1 MQQTKFSIRWKAV
14 LFLSLVLV
22 AISLSMVTLYAFT
35 LLSESER
42 DAQRSVTQQDQALI
56 SLLED
61 TRDQQIQLAMLLP
74 DLDNVSDAMRLRDEA
89 RLQEA
94 LGPHWLN
101 LTYNLN
107 LNYLGMFD
115 QNGRTLGV
123 LHHQDQVAAAE
134 RDQIAEIARS
144 VAQDMHPHSL
154 LSCTTQCTYFV
165 IEPFITSRDMR
176 GVVVIGRNISELV
189 VSFERLL
196 GIDLGI
202 LLAPPE
208 SADIDPE
215 RLLPNWRLDLWA
227 LSNFNEQ
234 SVLLSQIQSQSSVP
248 GDSQYDG
255 VVQNRH
261 LRSHVLPI
269 GNLDLINST
278 PVLIAL
284 EDITDSQ
291 HLLYKTIREGVLVG
305 VVGWVMAEILLIL
318 LILNPTERLA
328 RITRALP
335 LLAESDF
342 ARARAQI
349 PQRNRYWMRDELDVL
364 EHTALR
370 VCDELEALNQTVEQN
385 TLTLRDQMAEQTRA
399 RRFVSNLLDTAPLII
414 LTQTPDGDIQL
425 MNRWGRE
432 LIGSDLDESEALKN
446 FADLHVPDT
455 MPDNWQQHI
464 AELIAIEPQQYQ
476 HEGQLIDGEGQL
488 RYVTWLHSLVE
499 WEVGQPAILS
509 VGMDL
514 TQRVEAENK
523 LSWLASHDTLTG
535 LHNRHAFQKRLATA
549 LARGARGALL
559 FIDADRFKYINDTA
573 GHNVGDS
580 VLVHISQLLEKHT
593 RDTDIVARLG
603 GDEFVV
609 LLPRATAATARA
621 VMAKLSTLLNTHMCL
636 PNGTLQHFSCSLGGA
651 MYPDHGDSDEE
662 LLAAADMAMYTAKQQ
677 GQGRWHLYDA
687 SRAMKDRMQA
697 DLNWQDR
704 IRKAMVEDLFC
715 LYFQPILNVTDNSIS
730 HYEVLLRMKDENG
743 GVIPPGEFIPV
754 AERTGLIS
762 QIDTWVL
769 AESMR
774 FLAEYN
780 DKSSNKPISLAV
792 NVSAPSIQ
800 SPTFDRTFFRL
811 CDRHGI
817 KPDQIIIEI
826 TETAFLSEF
835 QSALLTLE
843 KLAAVGCRIALDDFG
858 VGFSSFSYL
867 KQMPLSYVKMDGS
880 YVRELERSPQEQVFV
895 KCLTEMVSGFEMCT
909 VAEFVESEAILQV
922 LKVLGVKY
930 AQGYLIGKPSPSIET
945 AEDLNL
951 KRLGAVSAALEEIRE

>member
-1 MQQTKFSIRWKAV
+1 MQQTKFSIRWQAV
-14 LFLSLVLV
+14 LFLSLVLI
-22 AISLSMVTLYAFT
+22 AISVSMITLYAFT

-42 DAQRSVTQQDQALI
+42 AAQQSVIRQDQALV
-56 SLLED
+56 SLLQD

-74 DLDNVSDAMRLRDEA
+74 DLDNVSDAIRHRNEA
-89 RLQEA
+89 QLQEA
-94 LGPHWLN
+94 LRPHWLN
-101 LTYNLN
+101 LSLNLN

-115 QNGRTLGV
+115 EKGRILGV
-123 LHHQDQVAAAE
+123 LHHEDQVAVAE
-134 RDQIAEIARS
+134 SNQIAGIVRS
-144 VAQDMHPHSL
+144 VVEDMHPYSL

-165 IEPFITSRDMR
+165 IEPFITSRGMR
-176 GVVVIGRNISELV
+176 GVMVIGRNISELV

-202 LLAPPE
+202 LMAP
-208 SADIDPE
+208 ADTAEIDQE
-215 RLLPNWRLDLWA
+215 RLLPNWGYYLWA
-227 LSNFNEQ
+227 LSNFSEQ
-234 SVLLSQIQSQSSVP
+234 STLLSHIEREFDTPQNAMYNGSQ
-248 GDSQYDG
+248 DL
-255 VVQNRH
+255 H
-261 LRSHVLPI
+261 LRSHIVPI
-269 GNLDLINST
+269 GDVEVINSK
-278 PVLIAL
+278 PVFIAL
-284 EDITDSQ
+284 EDVTDSQ
-291 HLLYKTIREGVLVG
+291 YLLYKTIREGVLVG
-305 VVGWVMAEILLIL
+305 AVGWIIAEILLFL
-318 LILNPTERLA
+318 LILKPTERLA

-335 LLAESDF
+335 LLAENDF
-342 ARARAQI
+342 ATARAQI

-364 EHTALR
+364 EQTALR
-370 VCDELEALNQTVEQN
+370 VCDELEALNQTVERN
-385 TLTLRDQMAEQTRA
+385 TLDLRDQMAEQTRA
-399 RRFVSNLLDTAPLII
+399 RQFVSNLLDTAPLII
-414 LTQTPDGDIQL
+414 LAQTPNGEIQL

-432 LIGSDLDESEALKN
+432 LIGAGLGEDEALPS
-446 FADLHVPDT
+446 FAELHFPDT
-455 MPDNWQQHI
+455 MPAECQQQLS
-464 AELIAIEPQQYQ
+464 ELIDVEPHQYQ
-476 HEGQLIDGEGQL
+476 HEGELKDGEGNQ

-523 LSWLASHDTLTG
+523 LTWLASHDTLTG
-535 LHNRHAFQKRLATA
+535 LHNRHAFQKQLTAA

-580 VLVHISQLLEKHT
+580 VLTKISQLLEQHT

-609 LLPRATAATARA
+609 LLPRATVATARA
-621 VMAKLSTLLNTHMCL
+621 VMAKLSTLLNTHMRL

-651 MYPDHGDSDEE
+651 MYPDHGTCDEE

-715 LYFQPILNVTDNSIS
+715 LYFQPILDMTDNSIS
-730 HYEVLLRMKDENG
+730 HYEVLLRMKDEDG
-743 GVIPPGEFIPV
+743 GIIPPGEFIPV

-780 DKSSNKPISLAV
+780 DQPANKPISLAV

-800 SPTFDRTFFRL
+800 SSTFDRTFFRL
-811 CDRHGI
+811 CERYGV
-817 KPDQIIIEI
+817 KPDNLIIEI

-835 QSALLTLE
+835 QSALVTLE

-895 KCLTEMVSGFEMCT
+895 KCLTEMVSGFDMYT
-909 VAEFVESEAILQV
+909 VAEFVESEPILEV
-922 LKVLGVKY
+922 LKALGVKY
-930 AQGYLIGKPSPSIET
+930 AQGYLIGKPSPGIKT

-951 KRLGAVSAALEEIRE
+951 RRLGAVSAPAEEMRE

>member
-35 LLSESER
+35 LLSEAER
-42 DAQRSVTQQDQALI
+42 DAQRSVTQQNQALI

-89 RLQEA
+89 GLQEA
-94 LGPHWLN
+94 LRPHWLN
-101 LTYNLN
+101 LTFNLN

-115 QNGRTLGV
+115 QNGHRLGV
-123 LHHQDQVAAAE
+123 LQQNDQIAPAE
-134 RDQIAEIARS
+134 REQLAEIART
-144 VAQDMHPHSL
+144 VAADMRPHFL

-165 IEPFITSRDMR
+165 VEPFITSRDLR
-176 GVVVIGRNISELV
+176 GVMVIGRNISELV

-202 LLAPPE
+202 LVAPVTG
-208 SADIDPE
+208 ADIDQD
-215 RLLPNWRLDLWA
+215 RLLPGWGLYLWA
-227 LSNFNEQ
+227 LSNFGEQ
-234 SVLLSQIQSQSSVP
+234 SSLLTQLEREYSAPQ
-248 GDSQYDG
+248 DG
-255 VVQNRH
+255 LHNAPKGGHV
-261 LRSHVLPI
+261 RSHIIPVGDI
-269 GNLDLINST
+269 EVINSH

-284 EDITDSQ
+284 EDVTDSQ
-291 HLLYKTIREGVLVG
+291 YLLYKTIREGVLVG
-305 VVGWVMAEILLIL
+305 VIGWIIAEILLVL

-335 LLAESDF
+335 LLAENDF
-342 ARARAQI
+342 ANARAQI
-349 PQRNRYWMRDELDVL
+349 PQSNRYWMRDELDVL
-364 EHTALR
+364 EQTALR
-370 VCDELEALNQTVEQN
+370 VCDELEVLNQTVEKN
-385 TLTLRDQMAEQTRA
+385 TLALHAQMTEQTRA
-399 RRFVSNLLDTAPLII
+399 RKFVSNLLDTAPLII
-414 LTQTPDGDIQL
+414 LAQTPSGDIQL

-432 LIGSDLDESEALKN
+432 LINSNPDDIETLPA
-446 FADLHVPDT
+446 FADLHLPDT
-455 MPDNWQQHI
+455 MPANWQQQI
-464 AELIAIEPQQYQ
+464 NDLINFEPHQYQ
-476 HEGQLIDGEGQL
+476 HEGQLKDGDGHQ
-488 RYVTWLHSLVE
+488 RYMTWLHSVVE
-499 WEVGQPAILS
+499 WEDGQPAILS

-523 LSWLASHDTLTG
+523 LTWLASHDTLTG
-535 LHNRHAFQKRLATA
+535 LHNRHAFQKQLTAA

-580 VLVHISQLLEKHT
+580 VLTHISQQLEKHT

-651 MYPDHGDSDEE
+651 MYPDHGTSDEE

-715 LYFQPILNVTDNSIS
+715 LYFQPILDVTDNSIS
-730 HYEVLLRMKDENG
+730 HYEVLLRMKDEDG

-780 DKSSNKPISLAV
+780 DKSENKAISLAV

-817 KPDQIIIEI
+817 KPEQIIIEI

-895 KCLTEMVSGFEMCT
+895 KCLTEMVSGFEMYT
-909 VAEFVESEAILQV
+909 IAEFVESEPVLEV
-922 LKVLGVKY
+922 LKALGVKY
-930 AQGYLIGKPSPSIET
+930 AQGYLIGKPSPIIET
-945 AEDLNL
+945 AKDLNL
-951 KRLGAVSAALEEIRE
+951 KRLELASVSVEEITG

>member
-1 MQQTKFSIRWKAV
+1 MQHTKFSIRWKAV

-22 AISLSMVTLYAFT
+22 AISLSMVTLYALT
-35 LLSESER
+35 LFAEADR
-42 DAQRSVTQQDQALI
+42 AAQRSVIQQDQALGA
-56 SLLED
+56 LLED
-61 TRDQQIQLAMLLP
+61 TRNQQIQLAMLLP

-94 LGPHWLN
+94 LRPHWLN
-101 LTYNLN
+101 LTFNLN
-107 LNYLGMFD
+107 INYLGMFD
-115 QNGRTLGV
+115 DKGRTLGV
-123 LHHQDQVAAAE
+123 LHHQDQVAVTE
-134 RDQIAEIARS
+134 SDQISGIVRR
-144 VAQDMHPHSL
+144 VTQDMQPHAL

-165 IEPFITSRDMR
+165 IEPFITRQNMR

-196 GIDLGI
+196 GIDLSI
-202 LLAPPE
+202 LMAPPDANDINQKRLLA
-208 SADIDPE
+208 
-215 RLLPNWRLDLWA
+215 NWGLYVWA
-227 LSNFNEQ
+227 LSNFDEKFA
-234 SVLLSQIQSQSSVP
+234 LLSELERQFNSPQN
-248 GDSQYDG
+248 GKYDAP
-255 VVQNRH
+255 NDRH
-261 LRSHVLPI
+261 LRIHVVPV
-269 GNLDLINST
+269 NDLEVINSQ

-284 EDITDSQ
+284 EDVTDSE
-291 HLLYKTIREGVLVG
+291 HLLFKTIREGALVG
-305 VVGWVMAEILLIL
+305 AIGWVIAEILLIL
-318 LILNPTERLA
+318 LILNPTKRLA

-335 LLAESDF
+335 LLAENDF
-342 ARARAQI
+342 AKAREQI
-349 PQRNRYWMRDELDVL
+349 TQRNRYWMRDELDVL

-370 VCDELEALNQTVEQN
+370 VCDELEMLNQTVEQN
-385 TLTLRDQMAEQTRA
+385 TLALHTQMAEQTRA

-414 LTQTPDGDIQL
+414 ITQTPSGDIQS

-432 LIGSDLDESEALKN
+432 LISPHRDEGETLPT
-446 FADLHVPDT
+446 FAELHLPDT
-455 MPDNWQQHI
+455 MPATWQQNI
-464 AELIAIEPQQYQ
+464 KDLIENEPHQYQ
-476 HEGQLIDGEGQL
+476 HEGQLKDGEGHL

-535 LHNRHAFQKRLATA
+535 LHNRRAFQKTLAAA
-549 LARGARGALL
+549 LARGSRGALL

-580 VLVHISQLLEKHT
+580 VLMHISQLLEKHT
-593 RDTDIVARLG
+593 RDTDTVGRLG

-651 MYPDHGDSDEE
+651 MYPDHGTSDEE

-704 IRKAMVEDLFC
+704 IRNAMAEDLFC
-715 LYFQPILNVTDNSIS
+715 LYFQPILDVTDNSIS
-730 HYEVLLRMKDENG
+730 HYEVLLRMKENDG
-743 GVIPPGEFIPV
+743 SVIPPGEFIPV

-774 FLAEYN
+774 FLAHYN
-780 DKSSNKPISLAV
+780 EQPGNEPISLAV

-880 YVRELERSPQEQVFV
+880 YVRELERSPQERIFV
-895 KCLTEMVSGFEMCT
+895 KCLTEMVSGFEMYT
-909 VAEFVESEAILQV
+909 VAEFVESEDILRV
-922 LKVLGVKY
+922 LKALGVKY
-930 AQGYLIGKPSPSIET
+930 AQGYLIGKPSPTIET
-945 AEDLNL
+945 TEDLNI
-951 KRLGAVSAALEEIRE
+951 KRLGMSLASTE

>member
-22 AISLSMVTLYAFT
+22 AVSLSMVTLYAFT
-35 LLSESER
+35 LFSEADR
-42 DAQRSVTQQDQALI
+42 AAQRSVIQQNQALV

-61 TRDQQIQLAMLLP
+61 TRDEQIQLATLLP
-74 DLDNVSDAMRLRDEA
+74 DLDNVSDAMRLRDDA
-89 RLQEA
+89 LLQTA
-94 LGPHWLN
+94 LRPHWLN
-101 LTYNLN
+101 LTFNLN

-115 QNGRTLGV
+115 QDGRALGV
-123 LHHQDQVAAAE
+123 LHHQDQVLAAE
-134 RDQIAEIARS
+134 RDQIAEIARKT
-144 VAQDMHPHSL
+144 AEAMQPHSL
-154 LSCTTQCTYFV
+154 LSCTSQCTYFV
-165 IEPFITSRDMR
+165 IEPFITRQDVR

-202 LLAPPE
+202 LISPE
-208 SADIDPE
+208 NKTDIDRE
-215 RLLPNWRLDLWA
+215 RLLPNWGLYLWA
-227 LSNFNEQ
+227 LSNFREQ
-234 SVLLSQIQSQSSVP
+234 SVLLSQLERLYRIPQD
-248 GDSQYDG
+248 GRYDAP
-255 VVQNRH
+255 QDLH
-261 LRSHVLPI
+261 LRSHVVPI
-269 GNLDLINST
+269 GDIEVINSK

-284 EDITDSQ
+284 EDVTDSQ

-305 VVGWVMAEILLIL
+305 TVGWVLAEILLIL

-335 LLAESDF
+335 LLAENDF
-342 ARARAQI
+342 AKAREQI

-370 VCDELEALNQTVEQN
+370 VCDELEVLNQTVEQN
-385 TLTLRDQMAEQTRA
+385 TLALRDQMAEQTRA

-414 LTQTPDGDIQL
+414 ITQTINGDIQS

-432 LIGSDLDESEALKN
+432 LIGADLDESEALPM
-446 FADLHVPDT
+446 FAELHLPDT
-455 MPDNWQQHI
+455 MPTNWQQQI
-464 AELIAIEPQQYQ
+464 NELIDIEPHQYQ
-476 HEGQLIDGEGQL
+476 HEGQLKDSEGHL
-488 RYVTWLHSLVE
+488 RYVTWLHSVVE
-499 WEVGQPAILS
+499 WNVDQPAILS

-523 LSWLASHDTLTG
+523 LTWLASHDTLTG
-535 LHNRHAFQKRLATA
+535 LHNRHAFQKQLAAA

-580 VLVHISQLLEKHT
+580 VLMHISQLLEKHT
-593 RDTDIVARLG
+593 RDTDTVARLG

-651 MYPDHGDSDEE
+651 MYPDHGTSDEE

-715 LYFQPILNVTDNSIS
+715 LYFQPILDVTDNSIS
-730 HYEVLLRMKDENG
+730 HYEVLLRMKDEDG
-743 GVIPPGEFIPV
+743 SVIPPGEFIPV

-769 AESMR
+769 SESMR

-780 DKSSNKPISLAV
+780 DKSANKPISLAV

-880 YVRELERSPQEQVFV
+880 YVRELERSPQERVFV
-895 KCLTEMVSGFEMCT
+895 KCLTEMVSGFEMYT
-909 VAEFVESEAILQV
+909 VAEFVESEEILQV
-922 LKVLGVKY
+922 LKALGVKY
-930 AQGYLIGKPSPSIET
+930 AQGYLIGKPSSSIET
-945 AEDLNL
+945 AEDLNV
-951 KRLGAVSAALEEIRE
+951 KRLGASVASIEELKR

>member
-35 LLSESER
+35 LLAESER
-42 DAQRSVTQQDQALI
+42 DAQRSVTQQDQALS

-74 DLDNVSDAMRLRDEA
+74 DLDNVSDAMRLRDET

-94 LGPHWLN
+94 LRPHWLN
-101 LTYNLN
+101 LTFNLN

-115 QNGRTLGV
+115 QDGRLLGV
-123 LHHQDQVAAAE
+123 LQHNDQIAAVE
-134 RDQIAEIARS
+134 RDQIAS
-144 VAQDMHPHSL
+144 VARTAAQNMQPHFM

-165 IEPFITSRDMR
+165 IEPFITSRDLR
-176 GVVVIGRNISELV
+176 GVMVIGRNISELV

-202 LLAPPE
+202 LVAP
-208 SADIDPE
+208 AGAVDTDQE
-215 RLLPNWRLDLWA
+215 RLLPNWDLYLWA
-227 LSNFNEQ
+227 LSNFSEQ
-234 SVLLSQIQSQSSVP
+234 STLLSQLDREYSAPQDGMHNVP
-248 GDSQYDG
+248 QD
-255 VVQNRH
+255 RH
-261 LRSHVLPI
+261 MRSHIISVGDI
-269 GNLDLINST
+269 EVINGN

-284 EDITDSQ
+284 EDVTDSQ
-291 HLLYKTIREGVLVG
+291 RLLYKTIREGVLVG

-335 LLAESDF
+335 LLAENDF
-342 ARARAQI
+342 ANARAQI
-349 PQRNRYWMRDELDVL
+349 PQQNRYWMRDELDVL
-364 EHTALR
+364 EQTALR
-370 VCDELEALNQTVEQN
+370 VCDELEVLNQTVEQN

-432 LIGSDLDESEALKN
+432 LINSNPDEIDTLPTFSDLHL
-446 FADLHVPDT
+446 PDT
-455 MPDNWQQHI
+455 MPANWQQQI
-464 AELIAIEPQQYQ
+464 SELIEIEPHQYQ
-476 HEGQLIDGEGQL
+476 HEGQLKDGDGHL

-523 LSWLASHDTLTG
+523 LTWLASHDTLTG
-535 LHNRHAFQKRLATA
+535 LHNRHAFQKQLTSA

-559 FIDADRFKYINDTA
+559 FIDADRFKYINDTV

-580 VLVHISQLLEKHT
+580 VLTHISQLLEKHT

-609 LLPRATAATARA
+609 LLPRATEVTARA

-651 MYPDHGDSDEE
+651 MYPDHGTSDEE

-687 SRAMKDRMQA
+687 SRAMKDRMQS

-704 IRKAMVEDLFC
+704 IRQAMVEDLFC
-715 LYFQPILNVTDNSIS
+715 LYFQPILDVTDNSIS

-780 DKSSNKPISLAV
+780 DNSANKPISLAV

-811 CDRHGI
+811 CDRHGV
-817 KPDQIIIEI
+817 KPHQIIIEI

-895 KCLTEMVSGFEMCT
+895 KCLTEMVSGFEMST
-909 VAEFVESEAILQV
+909 VAEFVESEAILEV
-922 LKVLGVKY
+922 LKTLGVKY
-930 AQGYLIGKPSPSIET
+930 AQGYLIGKPSPMIET
-945 AEDLNL
+945 AEDL
-951 KRLGAVSAALEEIRE
+951 KVERLAVAPVSVDDISG

>member
-22 AISLSMVTLYAFT
+22 AVSLSMVTLYAFT
-35 LLSESER
+35 LFTEADR
-42 DAQRSVTQQDQALI
+42 AAQRSVIQQNQALV

-61 TRDQQIQLAMLLP
+61 TRDEQIQLATLLP
-74 DLDNVSDAMRLRDEA
+74 DLDNVSDAMRLRDDA
-89 RLQEA
+89 LLQTA
-94 LGPHWLN
+94 LRPHWLN
-101 LTYNLN
+101 LTFNLN

-115 QNGRTLGV
+115 QDGRALGV
-123 LHHQDQVAAAE
+123 LHHQDQVLAAE
-134 RDQIAEIARS
+134 RNQIAEIARK
-144 VAQDMHPHSL
+144 AAEAMQPHSL
-154 LSCTTQCTYFV
+154 LSCTSQCTYFV
-165 IEPFITSRDMR
+165 IEPFITRQDVR

-196 GIDLGI
+196 GIDLCI
-202 LLAPPE
+202 LISPPGQT
-208 SADIDPE
+208 DIDRE
-215 RLLPNWRLDLWA
+215 RLLPNWGLYLWA
-227 LSNFNEQ
+227 LSNFSEQ
-234 SVLLSQIQSQSSVP
+234 TVLLSQLERRYRTPQD
-248 GDSQYDG
+248 GMYDAP
-255 VVQNRH
+255 QDLH
-261 LRSHVLPI
+261 LRSHVVPI
-269 GNLDLINST
+269 GDIEVINSK

-284 EDITDSQ
+284 EDVTDSQ
-291 HLLYKTIREGVLVG
+291 HLLYKTVREGVLVG
-305 VVGWVMAEILLIL
+305 TVGWVLAEILLIL

-335 LLAESDF
+335 LLAENDF
-342 ARARAQI
+342 AKAREQI

-370 VCDELEALNQTVEQN
+370 VCDELEVLNQTVEQN
-385 TLTLRDQMAEQTRA
+385 TLALRDQMAEQTRA

-414 LTQTPDGDIQL
+414 ITQSMNGDIQS

-432 LIGSDLDESEALKN
+432 LIGHNLDDSEALPM
-446 FADLHVPDT
+446 FAELHLPDT
-455 MPDNWQQHI
+455 MPTNWQQQI
-464 AELIAIEPQQYQ
+464 NELIDIEPHQYQ
-476 HEGQLIDGEGQL
+476 HEGQLKDAEGHL
-488 RYVTWLHSLVE
+488 RYVTWLHSVVE
-499 WEVGQPAILS
+499 WGVDQPAILS

-523 LSWLASHDTLTG
+523 LTWLASHDTLTG
-535 LHNRHAFQKRLATA
+535 LHNRHAFQKQLAAA

-580 VLVHISQLLEKHT
+580 VLMHISQLLEKHT
-593 RDTDIVARLG
+593 RDTDTVARLG

-651 MYPDHGDSDEE
+651 MYPDHGTSDEE

-715 LYFQPILNVTDNSIS
+715 LYFQPILDVTDNSIS
-730 HYEVLLRMKDENG
+730 HYEVLLRMKDEDGN
-743 GVIPPGEFIPV
+743 VIPPGEFIPV

-780 DKSSNKPISLAV
+780 NQSSNKPISLAV

-880 YVRELERSPQEQVFV
+880 YVRELERSPQERVFV
-895 KCLTEMVSGFEMCT
+895 KCLTEMVSGFEMYT
-909 VAEFVESEAILQV
+909 VAEFVESEEILQV
-922 LKVLGVKY
+922 LKALGVKY
-930 AQGYLIGKPSPSIET
+930 AQGYLIGKPSSSIET
-945 AEDLNL
+945 AEDLNV
-951 KRLGAVSAALEEIRE
+951 KRLGTSFASIEDLKG